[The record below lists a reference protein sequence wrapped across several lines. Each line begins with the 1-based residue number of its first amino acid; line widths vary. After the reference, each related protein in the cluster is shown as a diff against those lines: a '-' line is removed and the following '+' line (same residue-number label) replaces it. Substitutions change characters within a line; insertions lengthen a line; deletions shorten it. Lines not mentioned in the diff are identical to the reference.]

1 MGRKRIEIGK
11 KRKIK
16 EPFERV
22 KRTQCENCW
31 HTESDCAD
39 CDYKM
44 IYDAADEVLKKFY
57 YKGYQEVCNNRRWKI
72 NGAYMNQVNGM
83 NRKRW

>member
-1 MGRKRIEIGK
+1 MKRIEIGK
-11 KRKIK
+11 KTKIK

-44 IYDAADEVLKKFY
+44 IYDAADEMQNAADRWTSHHVLETGERDGRNAEGNIQKP
-57 YKGYQEVCNNRRWKI
+57 
-72 NGAYMNQVNGM
+72 
-83 NRKRW
+83 